1 MFFTAERIVTHEQMD
16 LSLEIRREVFIEEQ
30 GVDPEEEIDDFDN
43 LEKINDTAIHV
54 LVFENNQP
62 IATGRLLLDSS
73 DNEYAH
79 ITRVA
84 VLLEYRKKGAGLA
97 VMHWLQD
104 MAKQIGRD
112 GITLA
117 AQTHAIG
124 FYEKL
129 GYIAR
134 GEIFLD
140 AKIEHRWMDLVF
152 EN

>member
-1 MFFTAERIVTHEQMD
+1 MFFTAKRIVTPEQMD
-16 LSLEIRREVFIEEQ
+16 LSLEIRRQVFIQEQ
-30 GVDPEEEIDDFDN
+30 GVDPEEEIDNFDDI
-43 LEKINDTAIHV
+43 EKNKDIAIHV

-79 ITRVA
+79 ITRVE

-140 AKIEHRWMDLVF
+140 AKIEHRWMDLAF